1 MTTDVEEIEEDE
13 PVAAGGVRKERGQD
27 RGSLKSMQKLMA
39 VLDCFSVYEQSLTL
53 AEIASRCDI
62 PKTTAHRLVTSL
74 REVKLIEQDRER
86 DRYRMG
92 IRLFELG
99 SIVLAN
105 LDIFSRSRH
114 VVQRLISAT
123 GEDSHLCVFDGTNMI
138 SVEHIEPGSGRVN
151 WTTTLSISPSY
162 CTGVGKAV
170 LAYQDPPVIAKIIRG
185 GLRPFSPTTI
195 TDPDKLVDD
204 LRATR
209 ERGYSIDDGEHQPQI
224 RCIAAPIQN
233 VTGRTYAA
241 ISASGP
247 RERMTTEKLLSVLP
261 LVMAAAEEI
270 SRLSGWTPRP

>member
-13 PVAAGGVRKERGQD
+13 PVVTGAVRKERGQD

-114 VVQRLISAT
+114 VVQRLMNAT

-151 WTTTLSISPSY
+151 WTTTLSISPAY

-170 LAYQDPPVIAKIIRG
+170 LGFQDPLVVAKIIRG

-195 TDPDKLVDD
+195 TDPDKLIAD
-204 LRATR
+204 LEATR

-233 VTGRTYAA
+233 VTGRYYAA

-247 RERMTTEKLLSVLP
+247 KERMTNEKLLSVLP
-261 LVMAAAEEI
+261 LVKAAAEEI
-270 SRLSGWTPRP
+270 SRLSGYAPRP

>member
-1 MTTDVEEIEEDE
+1 MKTTAERTDKTAE
-13 PVAAGGVRKERGQD
+13 PTAGASTQKKRSDD

-53 AEIASRCDI
+53 NDIAVRCGI

-74 REVKLIEQDRER
+74 REVKLLEQDHER

-114 VVQRLISAT
+114 LVQRLMDTT
-123 GEDSHLCVFDGTNMI
+123 GEDSHLCVFDGTNVI

-151 WTTTLSISPSY
+151 WTTALSISPAY

-170 LAYQDPPVIAKIIRG
+170 LAYQDSAVLAKIVRG
-185 GLRPFSPTTI
+185 GLRPFTPNSI
-195 TDPDKLVDD
+195 TDPDVLAAD
-204 LRATR
+204 LEATR
-209 ERGYSIDDGEHQPQI
+209 QRGYSIDNAEHQPLI
-224 RCIAAPIQN
+224 RCIAAPIRN
-233 VTGRTYAA
+233 VTGRVFAA
-241 ISASGP
+241 VSASGP
-247 RERMTTEKLLSVLP
+247 ASRMTDDRLFSFAP
-261 LVMAAAEEI
+261 LVMATADEI
-270 SRLSGWTPRP
+270 SRLSGYNPR